1 MSRLERVSFVWY
13 SNIRPDLGELPFCR
27 FIDAV
32 IPPSVNE
39 VFVNTVQIFDF
50 NIHGILSE
58 FPNVTCFGIP
68 MSLLVSGGP
77 QLTARDLLLT
87 FPNLRRF
94 FVLDIPRLQSA
105 DDFGNGFG
113 ARLLRALGVGWSSRL
128 THSRGESVE
137 FFR

>member
-1 MSRLERVSFVWY
+1 
-13 SNIRPDLGELPFCR
+13 
-27 FIDAV
+27 V

-39 VFVNTVQIFDF
+39 LFVNTVQIFDF
-50 NIHGILSE
+50 NVHGFLSE